1 MNTRGIYFIS
11 LNLFLLCSSKMNA
24 QGSYDWNEHNNAMN
38 SIDWVRA
45 FYGILFLV
53 IIFWIIYKASN
64 RQDKFRS
71 KDKFKNAEKP
81 YKVLGLKPR
90 VKEITHEEFIE
101 FSESKYL
108 QNHIEL
114 MKKLLDL
121 DPKEVISL
129 EQRITSKKSEI
140 NSYFARKEFHN
151 SLDKGTVVE
160 FEELSFNFKSLKTP
174 GSLEK
179 KYGEVLSKTEYTGII
194 GNDKVL
200 IKLKDESTVE
210 MLSVLVKKREYF

>member
-1 MNTRGIYFIS
+1 MNTRGIYFIY
-11 LNLFLLCSSKMNA
+11 LNLFLLCSSKVNA

-38 SIDWVRA
+38 SIDWGRA

-64 RQDKFRS
+64 RKDKFRS

-108 QNHIEL
+108 QNNVEL
-114 MKKLLDL
+114 MKKYHGH
-121 DPKEVISL
+121 
-129 EQRITSKKSEI
+129 KKAIEYKQSEI
-140 NSYFARKEFHN
+140 SNKLNIHEYFAKKEFHN
-151 SLDKGTVVE
+151 SVDKGTIVE
-160 FEELSFNFKSLKTP
+160 FEELSFNFKSLETQ
-174 GSLEK
+174 GTLEK
-179 KYGEVLSKTEYTGII
+179 KYGEVLKITEFTGIV
-194 GNDKVL
+194 GQDKVV
-200 IKLKDESTVE
+200 IKLKDGSTCE
-210 MLSVLVKKREYF
+210 KLLYSVKKRVYF